1 MTRCVGQV
9 HVTRTVFDLPIYCAL
24 WQESTSLIFNVNIV
38 TPFSRSDNANNN
50 HNSSADVIQ
59 TSLEKKA
66 K

>member
-38 TPFSRSDNANNN
+38 TPFLRSDNANKNN
-50 HNSSADVIQ
+50 HNSSADM